1 MIDDKDIEE
10 YRKIKA
16 PSELKTRIMLDC
28 ETASR
33 KSVRAIGGAYQNRQM
48 IRTLSALAACLVL
61 AVGIFSVT
69 RMGSSP
75 VTLSYCGMELTEEHT
90 AVGGTAMMRL
100 LPDETTPLGVPL
112 EIETR
117 KTTKITVSGG
127 CLYREGDNGEDPVS
141 CGTTVEIEENT
152 TIWWAVENTTAQ
164 YELTVNA
171 DGKETVYI
179 LETSPDAPNG
189 VIYKK

>member
-1 MIDDKDIEE
+1 MIDEKDIQE

-28 ETASR
+28 EKESR
-33 KSVRAIGGAYQNRQM
+33 RGVRAIGGAYQNRKI
-48 IRTLSALAACLVL
+48 IRTLSTLAACLML

-75 VTLSYCGMELTEEHT
+75 VTLSYAGIELTEERT
-90 AVGGTAMMRL
+90 AVGGTAAMRT

-112 EIETR
+112 EIETQR
-117 KTTKITVSGG
+117 NVKITVSGG
-127 CLYREGDNGEDPVS
+127 CLYREGENGEDPVS
-141 CGTTVEIEENT
+141 YGTEIEIEGHTTV
-152 TIWWAVENTTAQ
+152 WWAVENTTAQ

-171 DGKETVYI
+171 NGKEAVYI
-179 LETSPDAPNG
+179 LEVSPDAPSG